1 MSLLHECLIW
11 PIEMPGLKKI
21 VMLSIARNAK
31 LSTGEGSISI
41 QRLCVECG
49 ISDTAIRKFVH
60 DLEVEGFFV
69 RYPGK
74 RGVSYRLTL
83 AGRP

>member
-1 MSLLHECLIW
+1 MVFG

-31 LSTGEGSISI
+31 LSTGEGHISI
-41 QRLCVECG
+41 QKLCVECG
-49 ISDTAIRKFVH
+49 MSDTAIRKFLT
-60 DLEVEGFFV
+60 DLEKEGYFV
-69 RYPGK
+69 RYPR

-83 AGRP
+83 APQP

>member
-1 MSLLHECLIW
+1 MSLLHEGQIW

-31 LSTGEGSISI
+31 LSTGEGRLSI
-41 QRLCVECG
+41 QKLCIECG
-49 ISDTAIRKFVH
+49 VSDTAIRKFVV
-60 DLEVEGFFV
+60 DLEREGYFV
-69 RYPGK
+69 RFPG

-83 AGRP
+83 GAGA